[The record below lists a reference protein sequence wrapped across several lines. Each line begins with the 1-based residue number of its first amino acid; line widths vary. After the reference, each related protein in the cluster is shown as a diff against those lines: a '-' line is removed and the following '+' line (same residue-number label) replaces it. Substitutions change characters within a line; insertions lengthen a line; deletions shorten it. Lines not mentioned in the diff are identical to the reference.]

1 MEIESLQLFLCRY
14 FPHLWYAIHLTLLCS
29 VDQQQA
35 LWFGG
40 YFVLESFL
48 KNSIYPGLLA
58 YLVLLFLLLVHFSK
72 TLQARIEII
81 TIFWKTTTSYSLK
94 HTHTCA
100 FQGVRNAIFL
110 ENYRKLIRLERP
122 FNSSKSLI
130 LPTNDLIYLFCKSKI
145 YNNH

>member
-1 MEIESLQLFLCRY
+1 MEIEILQLFLCRN

-29 VDQQQA
+29 VVQQQA

-40 YFVLESFL
+40 YFALESFL
-48 KNSIYPGLLA
+48 KNSIYPGLLV

-72 TLQARIEII
+72 TLQARIEIT
-81 TIFWKTTTSYSLK
+81 TIFRKTNTSYSLK
-94 HTHTCA
+94 HTHTFA
-100 FQGVRNAIFL
+100 FQGVRNVNFL

-130 LPTNDLIYLFCKSKI
+130 LPINDLSFL
-145 YNNH
+145 